1 MEKASSYI
9 YVDSILLD
17 DVVDVEFSSKHL
29 LLRLLVG
36 DDIKAVVEDLKKP
49 HSFRVILRPGVLE
62 QFDSFR
68 FDRVNYT
75 NNTPSG
81 LWVAE
86 LRFVAKLSAIA
97 DDDQETS

>member
-1 MEKASSYI
+1 MEKVSSYV

-36 DDIKAVVEDLKKP
+36 DDIAVVVEDLKRP
-49 HSFRVILRPGVLE
+49 HSFRVIVRPGAFEHQL
-62 QFDSFR
+62 DGLR

-86 LRFVAKLSAIA
+86 LRFVAKLSAVA
-97 DDDQETS
+97 DDQETS